1 MNLRKIL
8 LLMVL
13 VALTGSLPAA
23 PQAAS
28 QDLTFDRFHNPDEVN
43 LILDGLAGRYPQI
56 AVLRT
61 IGKSGGGTD
70 ICVLQISPLS
80 TERPDAASRPAVFV
94 SANIEGSHLIGT
106 EAALHLAKR
115 LLTGWESDAKVKNLL
130 EKRTIF
136 IAPLLNPDAARA
148 YFATPRWERTTNG
161 SPLDDDLDLQVDED
175 GPDDLN
181 KDGQITSMR
190 VKDPEGEWIV
200 DPADPRLMRKADP
213 QKGESGAYKLY
224 VEGLDNDGDE
234 SYNED
239 PPGGVDIQRNFPHDF
254 ENNEAVA
261 GRWPVSQNETLAL
274 AKFLSANRNI
284 ALVLNYSH
292 ENTLLNLEQTGRA
305 RATGERVKVPQ
316 RFAGVLGVDPEQEF
330 ELKEVVDMIRNSG
343 MMPGGMEITEDR
355 VAQMLGL
362 GPAVALDR
370 QDLQVFESVQ
380 KEYKDALKAAQID
393 YPEKKARGVGKGSF
407 LAYCYYQYG
416 VPVFSTDVWTVPEVK
431 KPAKDDELTLEKI
444 KGMTKEQFLTI
455 DEARLDAFLKAQG
468 GGSDRFGAAD
478 IRKMVE
484 SGQVTPARMAEMA
497 ERMQRARPAGGSGT
511 AGAENVDTDV
521 LKWSDS
527 SLEGKGFV
535 AWSPFKHP
543 TLGDVEIG
551 GLVPYVRVLPPPA
564 QIEKLAA
571 FSTDFYL
578 KLMDR
583 LAEINI
589 CETRVQPIDENLFNV
604 TCYLANPGWLPT
616 ATAQGRRAQSSWPI
630 RVRIKTAE
638 NQSLFSGRPIETIQS
653 LAGSGGTQ
661 KLEWTVRGKRGSTVE
676 ISAES
681 PKLGSV
687 SKVVTLQ

>member
-1 MNLRKIL
+1 MNRCKIL
-8 LLMVL
+8 LLIIL

-28 QDLTFDRFHNPDEVN
+28 QDVTFDRYHNPDEVN
-43 LILDGLAGRYPQI
+43 QILKDLAARYPQL
-56 AVLRT
+56 ASLQT
-61 IGKSGGGTD
+61 IGKSAGGTD
-70 ICVLQISPLS
+70 LCVLQIAALS
-80 TERPDAASRPAVFV
+80 GPEPATRPAVFV
-94 SANIEGSHLIGT
+94 SANIEGTHLIGT
-106 EAALHLAKR
+106 EAALQLAGR
-115 LLTGWESDAKVKNLL
+115 LLAGSASDAKLKGLL
-130 EKRTIF
+130 EKRTIL

-148 YFATPRWERTTNG
+148 YFTTPRWERTSNG
-161 SPLDDDLDLQVDED
+161 NPLDDDLDMQIDED

-181 KDGQITSMR
+181 QDGQITSMR
-190 VKDPEGEWIV
+190 VKDPEGEWII
-200 DPADPRLMRKADP
+200 DPGDPRLMRKADP
-213 QKGESGAYKLY
+213 QKGESGVYKVY
-224 VEGLDNDGDE
+224 VEGLDNDRDR

-254 ENNEAVA
+254 ETNEAEA
-261 GRWPVSQNETLAL
+261 GRWPISQKETLAL
-274 AKFLSANRNI
+274 AQFLAAHRNI

-305 RATGERVKVPQ
+305 RASGERVKVPQ
-316 RFAGVLGVDPEQEF
+316 RFANMLGVDPDQEF
-330 ELKEVVDMIRNSG
+330 DIKEVVEMIKSSG
-343 MMPGGMEITEDR
+343 ALPAGMEITEDR

-362 GPAVALDR
+362 GPAVAIDR
-370 QDLQVFESVQ
+370 QDLQVFETVQ
-380 KEYKDALKAAQID
+380 KEYKDALKSAQLD

-431 KPAKDDELTLEKI
+431 KEAAKNDELTLEKI
-444 KGMTKEQFLTI
+444 KGMTKEQFLAI
-455 DEARLDAFLKAQG
+455 DETRLDAFLKAQG
-468 GGSDRFGAAD
+468 GGSGRFGAAE

-497 ERMQRARPAGGSGT
+497 ERMQRARPGGGAGV

-521 LKWSDS
+521 LKWSDTV
-527 SLEGKGFV
+527 LEGKGFV

-551 GLVPYVRVLPPPA
+551 GFAPFVRVLPPPA
-564 QIEKLAA
+564 QIEKLAS
-571 FSTDFYL
+571 FTTDFYL
-578 KLMDR
+578 KLIDR
-583 LAEINI
+583 LADLTIR
-589 CETRVQPIDENLFNV
+589 ETRVEAVDENLFNV
-604 TCYLANPGWLPT
+604 TCYLTNPGWLPT
-616 ATAQGRRAQSSWPI
+616 STAQGRRAQTSWPI

-638 NQSLFSGRPIETIQS
+638 DQAVFSGRPTETIPS

-687 SKVVTLQ
+687 STRVTLE

>member
-70 ICVLQISPLS
+70 ICALQISPLS

-431 KPAKDDELTLEKI
+431 KQGKEDELTLEK
-444 KGMTKEQFLTI
+444 
-455 DEARLDAFLKAQG
+455 
-468 GGSDRFGAAD
+468 
-478 IRKMVE
+478 
-484 SGQVTPARMAEMA
+484 A
-497 ERMQRARPAGGSGT
+497 ERMQRARTGGGT
-511 AGAENVDTDV
+511 AAAGAENVDTDV

>member
-1 MNLRKIL
+1 MTVRKIF

-28 QDLTFDRFHNPDEVN
+28 QDLTFDRYHNPDEVN
-43 LILDGLAGRYPQI
+43 QILKDLVARYPQL
-56 AVLRT
+56 ATLQA
-61 IGKSGGGTD
+61 IGKSGGGTELY
-70 ICVLQISPLS
+70 VLQIAALSPG
-80 TERPDAASRPAVFV
+80 RPDPAVRPAVFV
-94 SANIEGSHLIGT
+94 SANIEGTHLIGS
-106 EAALHLAKR
+106 EAALHLARK
-115 LLTGWESDAKVKNLL
+115 LLAGSESDTKVKGLL
-130 EKRTIF
+130 VKRTIF

-148 YFATPRWERTTNG
+148 YFATPRWERTSNG
-161 SPLDDDLDLQVDED
+161 NPLDDDLDMKVDED

-181 KDGQITSMR
+181 QDGQITSMR
-190 VKDPEGEWIV
+190 VKDPQGEWII

-213 QKGESGAYKLY
+213 QKGESGVYKLY

-254 ENNEAVA
+254 ETNEAEA
-261 GRWPVSQNETLAL
+261 GRWPVSQDETLAL
-274 AKFLSANRNI
+274 AQFLAAHRNI

-305 RATGERVKVPQ
+305 RASGEKVKVPE
-316 RFAGVLGVDPEQEF
+316 RFAGMLGVDPEQEF
-330 ELKEVVDMIRNSG
+330 ELKEVVEMIKSSG
-343 MMPGGMEITEDR
+343 VMPAGMEITEDR

-362 GPAVALDR
+362 GPAVAIDR
-370 QDLQVFESVQ
+370 QDLQVFETVQ
-380 KEYKDALKAAQID
+380 KEYKDALKSAQIE

-431 KPAKDDELTLEKI
+431 KQSKEDELTLEKI
-444 KGMTKEQFLTI
+444 KGMTKEQFLAI
-455 DEARLDAFLKAQG
+455 DETRLDSFLKAQG
-468 GGSDRFGAAD
+468 GGSGRFGAAE

-497 ERMQRARPAGGSGT
+497 ERMQRARPAGTGT
-511 AGAENVDTDV
+511 AGAENIDTDL
-521 LKWSDS
+521 LKWSDTG
-527 SLEGKGFV
+527 LDGKGFV
-535 AWSPFKHP
+535 PWSPFKHP

-551 GLVPYVRVLPPPA
+551 GFVPFVRVLPPPA

-578 KLMDR
+578 KLIDR
-583 LAEINI
+583 LADVNI
-589 CETRVQPIDENLFNV
+589 RETRVEAIDENLFNV
-604 TCYLANPGWLPT
+604 TCFLTNSGWFPT
-616 ATAQGRRAQSSWPI
+616 STAQGRRAQSSWPI
-630 RVRIKTAE
+630 RVQIKTAN

-687 SKVVTLQ
+687 STRVTLQ